1 MQLREGMF
9 DWNDLRVFITAG
21 HAQSLS
27 GAAAR
32 LNMDATTVG
41 RRVARLEASLKA
53 TLFIRSSTGLQ
64 LTSAGKRLLDLA
76 DQIEIAVE
84 NLDQAQSEERVSG
97 VVRLSVSEGFGT
109 NLLAPALATLHAQW
123 PGLNIELIANQGFL
137 SPASREV
144 DMVVT
149 LTSPVGARL
158 VIEPLADY
166 ELGLY
171 CAPTSSQKYAALK
184 EIADIQSRPVIGYVD
199 DLVYAPELKYLD
211 EIQPGLRPALAST
224 SINAQRE
231 MIVSGAGIGILPC
244 FMATGMHR
252 LLPSAVKLKRRFWL
266 ATHRDVA
273 NSKRIRIVREWLL
286 DTVHANRQ
294 LLTLS

>member
-1 MQLREGMF
+1 
-9 DWNDLRVFITAG
+9 
-21 HAQSLS
+21 
-27 GAAAR
+27 
-32 LNMDATTVG
+32 
-41 RRVARLEASLKA
+41 
-53 TLFIRSSTGLQ
+53 
-64 LTSAGKRLLDLA
+64 
-76 DQIEIAVE
+76 
-84 NLDQAQSEERVSG
+84 
-97 VVRLSVSEGFGT
+97 
-109 NLLAPALATLHAQW
+109 
-123 PGLNIELIANQGFL
+123 
-137 SPASREV
+137 
-144 DMVVT
+144 
-149 LTSPVGARL
+149 
-158 VIEPLADY
+158 
-166 ELGLY
+166 
-171 CAPTSSQKYAALK
+171 
-184 EIADIQSRPVIGYVD
+184 VIGYVD

-294 LLTLS
+294 LLTPS

>member
-1 MQLREGMF
+1 MF

-27 GAAAR
+27 DAAAR

-41 RRVARLEASLKA
+41 RRVARLETSLKA

-97 VVRLSVSEGFGT
+97 VVRLSVAEGFGT
-109 NLLAPALATLHAQW
+109 NLLAPALGALHAQW

-149 LTSPVGARL
+149 LTIPVGARL

-171 CAPTSSQKYAALK
+171 CAAAAMQKYAALQ
-184 EIADIQSRPVIGYVD
+184 EIADIRSHQVIGYVD
-199 DLVYAPELKYLD
+199 DLVYAPELRYLD
-211 EIQPGLRPALAST
+211 EVQAGLRPALAST

-231 MIVSGAGIGILPC
+231 MILSGAGIGILPC
-244 FMATGMHR
+244 FMATELHR
-252 LLPSAVKLKRRFWL
+252 LLPTCIKLNRRFWL

-273 NSKRIRIVREWLL
+273 NSKRIKIVRAWLL
-286 DTVHANRQ
+286 DVVLRNKNM
-294 LLTLS
+294 LSPA